1 MSAVATPPRPPM
13 PRPQPP
19 ASMPPEPPKGDLWK
33 KMLLAIAV
41 IVVLSGVTAGVY
53 TSGEINTVVKAIRQN
68 PSLKVQAGQ
77 LAPAGSGSPQTLLLV
92 GDDQR
97 ALTKY
102 YHHAV
107 LPHSNEMLLV
117 RFDPA
122 KPYIS
127 MMSIPRDLNV
137 PIILPRGGVVT
148 TRFNF
153 AYTAGGIPTLLDTIK
168 RILGLKVNHVVVI
181 TFARFK
187 RAVDE
192 MGCVYSTIDH
202 RYFHSN
208 VGSVQQYQE
217 INLQPGYQRLCGP
230 EALSFVSYRHG
241 DTALVRDARNQSF
254 LLDVKNQFG
263 PSLFANRDKFEQIF
277 GRAVQ
282 TDPTLHSTGGVLNLL
297 DTLISSA
304 GRPVRQVQ
312 FQATLLPTMV
322 TASQTQITA
331 SVDAFLHGTKPP
343 PKNHTA
349 AVARAV
355 HHRRHVYIHL
365 SLVPTPGA
373 ELAQARTL
381 AKGMSFPLEY
391 PRLRDQFGSA
401 QPATLRDY
409 YLRGTDGVVHRAY
422 VAAIPDS
429 SIDQYYDVQ
438 GMTWTNAPL
447 FSNPDQTIH
456 VGGRTYNLYYDGAS
470 LKMVAWFEHGAAYW
484 VRNSLIK
491 SVGNSEM
498 LAIAEE
504 TLPFGVPAKAP
515 GQHKAGLGIYG
526 LPARPAKPPRG
537 ATSTMQALGG
547 VAGALALIG
556 IAALAVP
563 LVRRRRALAGLRDQ
577 LRASFDA
584 EARARARMYQGAGSP
599 YVARRGSPPPPAPRP

>member
-1 MSAVATPPRPPM
+1 
-13 PRPQPP
+13 
-19 ASMPPEPPKGDLWK
+19 
-33 KMLLAIAV
+33 MLLALVV
-41 IVVLSGVTAGVY
+41 IVVLSGVTSGIIVN
-53 TSGEINTVVKAIRQN
+53 GEISTAVKAIRQN
-68 PSLKVQAGQ
+68 PSLKVAPGQ
-77 LAPAGSGSPQTLLLV
+77 LESAGSGSPQTLLLV

-102 YHHAV
+102 YHHQV

-117 RFDPA
+117 RFDPS

-127 MMSIPRDLNV
+127 MLSIPRDLNV
-137 PIILPRGGVVT
+137 PIIEPNGLTVT

-153 AYTAGGIPTLLDTIK
+153 AYTVGGIPTLLQTIK

-202 RYFHSN
+202 RYYHSN
-208 VGSVQQYQE
+208 LGSFQQYQE

-263 PSLFANRDKFEQIF
+263 PTLFSNRAKFEQIF

-282 TDPTLHSTGGVLNLL
+282 TDPSLHSAAGVLNLL
-297 DTLISSA
+297 DTLVSSA
-304 GRPVRQVQ
+304 GRPVRQVP
-312 FQATLLPTMV
+312 FQANLLPTTV
-322 TASQTQITA
+322 TASQYQIQS
-331 SVDAFLHGTKPP
+331 SVDAFLHGSKPP
-343 PKNHTA
+343 PKIHTA

-355 HHRRHVYIHL
+355 HRRRHVYIHL
-365 SLVPTPGA
+365 SLVPTTA
-373 ELAQARTL
+373 SELAQARAT
-381 AKGMSFPLEY
+381 ARGMSFPLEY
-391 PRLRDQFGSA
+391 PRVRDQFGSA
-401 QPATLRDY
+401 LPVTLRDY

-422 VAAIPDS
+422 VAAIPDG

-438 GMTWTNAPL
+438 GMTWPTAPL
-447 FSNPDQTIH
+447 FNNPDQTVH
-456 VGGRTYNLYYDGAS
+456 VGGRTYNLYYDGSS

-484 VRNSLIK
+484 VRNTLIK

-498 LAIAEE
+498 LALAEE
-504 TLPFGVPAKAP
+504 SQPFGIPTKAP

-526 LPARPAKPPRG
+526 LPARTPKPAAG
-537 ATSTMQALGG
+537 STSTFQALGG
-547 VAGALALIG
+547 AAGGIALIG
-556 IAALAVP
+556 IVALVVP
-563 LVRRRRALAGLRDQ
+563 YFRRRRELAGLRDG
-577 LRASFDA
+577 LRASLEA
-584 EARARARMYQGAGSP
+584 ETRAQARMYRPGASP
-599 YVARRGSPPPPAPRP
+599 YVARRGPQRPRT